1 MKECSAIVQ
10 AMHLRNTFVK
20 YSYMHEESLYVF
32 FVATFHSLHPFW
44 HCSKKEKIT
53 EWKEMIF
60 LCTCNSFF
68 SSVSQICISTMHILY
83 VDMLFFVLH
92 FCEKRLS
99 PDATKILKKCSIV
112 STNDKYYFI
121 SLIFVFVDVQKIKDR
136 RNCIFCASWM
146 QTKNVFHGLIWWKDS
161 KQKLSV
167 QEAFSMKILL

>member
-1 MKECSAIVQ
+1 
-10 AMHLRNTFVK
+10 MHLCNTFVK

-44 HCSKKEKIT
+44 HCKKRENYRM
-53 EWKEMIF
+53 ERDDFF
-60 LCTCNSFF
+60 LCTCNSFFF

-83 VDMLFFVLH
+83 VDMMFFVLH

-121 SLIFVFVDVQKIKDR
+121 SLIFVFVNVQKIKDR
-136 RNCIFCASWM
+136 RNCIFCAS
-146 QTKNVFHGLIWWKDS
+146 QT
-161 KQKLSV
+161 
-167 QEAFSMKILL
+167 